1 MMYRYYIIY
10 FGLLLSSCA
19 PTIRVS
25 DRYPNNQE
33 KTVDVIKEEGDS
45 FKLIKRINYYQDG
58 KILSEVTFA
67 DKKMHGNFF
76 QYHLN
81 GQINVKGRYSYGEKI
96 GKWTWRNVSGMIDS
110 IHSYDRNLLNG
121 WSKIFNNGE
130 LIIRQKYLNGKLNG
144 KFTEYYPGGVLKV
157 SGSYLDDIPNE
168 QWIWKLEDKSN
179 SRLINY
185 KQGIKSG
192 DFKIWNSGELT
203 LSGAFEDDLQSG
215 EWKWFRSGKKLDSL
229 ITFSKGLRDG
239 LYEVY
244 HQNGEQAIAGKYLNA
259 NREGRWE
266 WWAEDASID
275 SIKTFSNGYLNGP
288 LVIYSDNGEITR
300 SANFRL
306 DKLDGVE
313 SIYYVSGQ
321 LKEKTTYSAGEK
333 MGNYEIW
340 APSGNME
347 EIGSYLSDQ
356 LHGQIK
362 RWYSNGSP
370 ASLYTYKDGLLN
382 GLMQVYSLSNI
393 LKRESY
399 YKKGDEI
406 ARFEYHDN
414 ERFKR
419 IMTIDDGLT
428 LYERKWNYNGVEETN
443 ELFISGTRTD
453 SDYFISGNIKY
464 ECIYKGTK
472 KHGIEW
478 WFDDQRNPTKI
489 NLYDN
494 GRMIVSHNIEYETNE

>member
-1 MMYRYYIIY
+1 
-10 FGLLLSSCA
+10 
-19 PTIRVS
+19 
-25 DRYPNNQE
+25 
-33 KTVDVIKEEGDS
+33 
-45 FKLIKRINYYQDG
+45 
-58 KILSEVTFA
+58 
-67 DKKMHGNFF
+67 
-76 QYHLN
+76 
-81 GQINVKGRYSYGEKI
+81 
-96 GKWTWRNVSGMIDS
+96 
-110 IHSYDRNLLNG
+110 
-121 WSKIFNNGE
+121 
-130 LIIRQKYLNGKLNG
+130 
-144 KFTEYYPGGVLKV
+144 
-157 SGSYLDDIPNE
+157 
-168 QWIWKLEDKSN
+168 
-179 SRLINY
+179 
-185 KQGIKSG
+185 
-192 DFKIWNSGELT
+192 
-203 LSGAFEDDLQSG
+203 
-215 EWKWFRSGKKLDSL
+215 
-229 ITFSKGLRDG
+229 
-239 LYEVY
+239 
-244 HQNGEQAIAGKYLNA
+244 
-259 NREGRWE
+259 
-266 WWAEDASID
+266 
-275 SIKTFSNGYLNGP
+275 
-288 LVIYSDNGEITR
+288 
-300 SANFRL
+300 
-306 DKLDGVE
+306 
-313 SIYYVSGQ
+313 
-321 LKEKTTYSAGEK
+321 

-443 ELFISGTRTD
+443 ELFVSGTRTD

-494 GRMIVSHNIEYETNE
+494 GRMIVSHKIEYETNE